1 MALRTLLLLGLAF
14 AGTACAEGFDFEAL
28 RTLIEARQVRSVEAL
43 LPLLPAGLRYRY
55 ALVFASRSL
64 QGASYASPRVVLYG
78 TDARLVLTFNGAPGQ
93 RGFGSIETLEFDE
106 AARAFRLREIGFPA
120 DAAGAVTVSQVD
132 PPRCT
137 RCHGSPARP
146 VWDTHPAWPGAY
158 GERYG
163 AALSPAERAGIDAFL
178 AAQPAHPRYRHL
190 LGAER
195 FADPDTFRP
204 DARSRYGGSP
214 AEPPNA
220 ELSGLFGTLA
230 ARATVRELAAR
241 EGFAAYRYA
250 LLGAS
255 DLACGRLDDFFPAAS
270 ARPVAAAL
278 RDFEAVT
285 AAANAREREFK
296 ALRLGTGTPPSR
308 PADDAALTPLRFL
321 AESALGLRS
330 RGWTL
335 ALEKGSYDFTLP
347 PAAAGAVR
355 RSRRSRRRSLRSP
368 SSRPTRRRP
377 TAIATA
383 TSCAAA
389 AAPRSPGARRP
400 ARRCRR
406 RRPRA
411 SSPPTGPP
419 RSGCASRATS
429 RTSRRRSPSPT
440 RRSWRGRCGARH
452 PAPAQASPCCCSGCR
467 RRRARG
473 ACRSAS
479 TCRSRSARRSP
490 PTSARSRRRRR
501 RPRPPAATGRAARTP
516 RAQRSTV
523 TRIALRSCARAV
535 SLKAAAHPAD

>member
-347 PAAAGAVR
+347 PAAAGAMRRALLEEIAPAEPALAELAAYSTPADGDRYCNFLRR
-355 RSRRSRRRSLRSP
+355 RSR
-368 SSRPTRRRP
+368 
-377 TAIATA
+377 
-383 TSCAAA
+383 AALA
-389 AAPRSPGARRP
+389 GRAPPGPPLPEAAPPGLVAADRPAALGLCIACHQSDVAPPIAFADEAELARALRGEAPGAGPGLAVLLFRLSPQAGARRMP
-400 ARRCRR
+400 LGINLPEPEREAL
-406 RRPRA
+406 A
-411 SSPPTGPP
+411 AYF
-419 RSGCASRATS
+419 RSLA
-429 RTSRRRSPSPT
+429 
-440 RRSWRGRCGARH
+440 
-452 PAPAQASPCCCSGCR
+452 APAQASEAAGSHRSG
-467 RRRARG
+467 G
-473 ACRSAS
+473 AHAS
-479 TCRSRSARRSP
+479 R
-490 PTSARSRRRRR
+490 
-501 RPRPPAATGRAARTP
+501 
-516 RAQRSTV
+516 
-523 TRIALRSCARAV
+523 
-535 SLKAAAHPAD
+535 